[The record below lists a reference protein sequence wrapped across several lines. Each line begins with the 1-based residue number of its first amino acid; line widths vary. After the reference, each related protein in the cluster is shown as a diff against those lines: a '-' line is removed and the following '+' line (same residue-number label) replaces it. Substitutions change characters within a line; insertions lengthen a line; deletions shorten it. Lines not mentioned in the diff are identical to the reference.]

1 MSNILSGMKP
11 GQILKAIRNED
22 LAVIKILVKEGVK
35 RKIWTQ
41 AEVAEMV
48 NKDIATISR
57 WVNNAN

>member
-22 LAVIKILVKEGVK
+22 LAVIKILVKECVK